1 MRILAI
7 DPGHTC
13 GIAELTVNQM
23 QVTVVPDSVKCVSPG
38 HVYNLLNTVS
48 PWNAFDVVVI
58 EEFRLYPWLAT
69 HQAFS
74 DFKTCEVIGVV
85 KYLTAMNSMALEI
98 QQATIKKEARTLAV
112 EHGWPMKERSLG
124 SGAGKY
130 RGLDFDYP
138 GQQHGRDAL
147 AHACYWAWRN
157 PKSPAYQG

>member
-13 GIAELTVNQM
+13 GIAELTVTQM
-23 QVTVVPDSVKCVSPG
+23 RVEVVPDSVKCVSPG
-38 HVYNLLNTVS
+38 HVFYLLNLQL
-48 PWNAFDVVVI
+48 ADVVVC
-58 EEFRLYPWLAT
+58 EEFRLYPWLAS

-74 DFKTCEVIGVV
+74 DFRTVEVIGIV
-85 KYLTAMNSMALEI
+85 KYLTAMNNMALEM
-98 QQATIKKEARTLAV
+98 QQAKIKKEARTLATD
-112 EHGWPMKERSLG
+112 HGWPMKERSLG

-130 RGLDFDYP
+130 RGPDFDYP

-157 PKSPAYQG
+157 PKSPAYEE